1 MPDNTPR
8 APLVAPAPISTLVAR
23 GMFAYRSS
31 EDGKPPVPVER
42 RATCE
47 CGREFTQSL
56 MAPTELAA
64 LERMGH
70 IAAFMRQVPD
80 CFVPVHCPRCERG
93 QITLQTQIDE
103 SRARSVGT
111 ASPTLP
117 DRRAS

>member
-1 MPDNTPR
+1 MPDETTPR
-8 APLVAPAPISTLVAR
+8 TPLKAPAPIGSFVAR
-23 GMFAYRSS
+23 GMFAYRPS

-70 IAAFMRQVPD
+70 IASFMRQVRD
-80 CFVPVHCPRCERG
+80 CFVPVHCPPCERG
-93 QITLQTQIDE
+93 QITLQ
-103 SRARSVGT
+103 SRRDDTARIGT